1 MQSASRSVVTN
12 LRPYNSGFRTRRD
25 TENAVWEYGFDPSK
39 LGHESYTI
47 REGQEIPAYLPST
60 LKPGD
65 LVVKADANLPI
76 NLSATNQPNFL
87 RVRQFGD
94 TTYYMFAPLEKEE
107 SVQFVATRSGLR
119 IEVGRPVN
127 IEIRQQGNSLVI
139 VAVNPETGDEVERYV
154 M

>member
-1 MQSASRSVVTN
+1 MAAAPFVASLAT
-12 LRPYNSGFRTRRD
+12 PYNSGFRTRR
-25 TENAVWEYGFDPSK
+25 ENTDAVWNYGFDPSK
-39 LGHESYTI
+39 LGYEAYTI
-47 REGQEIPAYLPST
+47 REGMEIPAYLPST

-65 LVVKADANLPI
+65 LVVKADARQPI
-76 NLSATNQPNFL
+76 NQDATNQPNFL

-94 TTYYMFAPLEKEE
+94 VTYYMFSPLAKEE
-107 SVQFVATRSGLR
+107 SVQFSATRSGLR